1 MLDQTLTGEVHVP
14 IIVGSSSSNQQPSSL
29 EKERG
34 RGKQQP
40 SSLEKERGQGLHQLT
55 SLEKERGKGTKGQK
69 IQESPSTS
77 LGKDRGRNRKK
88 IVKTLSTEEV
98 DDIFNY
104 EDVNVDHN
112 NSEEPRSNNVFNS
125 NASQRNREMRRLKAK

>member
-14 IIVGSSSSNQQPSSL
+14 IIVVSSSSNQQPSSL

-34 RGKQQP
+34 RGKQQY

-69 IQESPSTS
+69 IQKVHP
-77 LGKDRGRNRKK
+77 
-88 IVKTLSTEEV
+88 
-98 DDIFNY
+98 
-104 EDVNVDHN
+104 
-112 NSEEPRSNNVFNS
+112 P
-125 NASQRNREMRRLKAK
+125 RLKKTGVGLKEVMLTHL